1 MSSVREHEDT
11 SPEPAH
17 PRRNAPDTEDA
28 VGLPSSGQEEEE
40 AQESEPESVIPQE
53 SIAVPAQPKRKRE
66 RTGEEKEMEKKRREE
81 VGRAREEKGM
91 RAKQP
96 LI

>member
-1 MSSVREHEDT
+1 ME
-11 SPEPAH
+11 
-17 PRRNAPDTEDA
+17 
-28 VGLPSSGQEEEE
+28 
-40 AQESEPESVIPQE
+40 
-53 SIAVPAQPKRKRE
+53 RKRE